1 MVEMAAGQFRM
12 GSSDCDSGDFLTDGD
27 GEGPARTLTVSAYAI
42 SACLLTN
49 REFAAFVDATGHV
62 TDAERVGWSFVFA
75 GLLPDEAPATRGV
88 AGAEWWRSVTGANW
102 RHPEGPGSDLYGRDD
117 HPAVHLSWYDA
128 SAAAAHCG
136 GRLPTEAEWER
147 AARGGLEG
155 ARFPWGDELMPSGV
169 HCCNIWQGEFP
180 GHNTCEDG
188 WYGTSP
194 VGEYPPNRLGL
205 HDTAGNV
212 WEWCADWFDPG
223 FHRTGPRVDPTGP
236 PDGRARVIRG
246 GSYLC
251 HESYC
256 DRYRVAARSFN
267 TPDSTTGNLG
277 VRLAFGR

>member
-1 MVEMAAGQFRM
+1 MEVAAGQFRM
-12 GSSDCDSGDFLTDGD
+12 GSGDGDSGGFLTDGD
-27 GEGPARTLTVSAYAI
+27 GEGPARAVTVSAYAI
-42 SACLLTN
+42 SACPLTN
-49 REFAAFVDATGHV
+49 REFAAFADSTGHV
-62 TDAERVGWSFVFA
+62 TDAERAGWSFVFA
-75 GLLPDEAPATRGV
+75 GLLPDNAPATRGV
-88 AGAEWWRSVTGANW
+88 AGAEWWRAVAGADW
-102 RHPEGPGSDLYGRDD
+102 RHPEGPGSDLNGRGG
-117 HPAVHLSWYDA
+117 HPAVHLSWHDA
-128 SAAAAHCG
+128 SAAAAHYG

-155 ARFPWGDELMPSGV
+155 ARFPWGDELTPGGV

-180 GHNTCEDG
+180 GRNTCEDG

-205 HDTAGNV
+205 YDAAGNV
-212 WEWCADWFDPG
+212 WEWCADWFDPA
-223 FHRTGPRVDPTGP
+223 FHRAGPRIDPTGP

-256 DRYRVAARSFN
+256 DRYRVAARSSN

-277 VRLAFGR
+277 VRLAFSR